1 MEANRTPSVLRRI
14 RNVTSRLSGKKWQKR
29 LQLAGSAASALGIF
43 VAIWV
48 ATQGQVTVDRS
59 SRASLQQSEDSQLS
73 TAITAIGSDNTA
85 EEIAGLL
92 LLARNTSSRFTLM
105 GDTKES
111 PEDVF
116 DDYTTALQILSGY
129 LSSRS
134 ETYLAG
140 AGPAAQAGASFGPGF
155 GYPPPDGFPLDIT
168 YAADQVRF
176 LLSKDMAGRVT
187 ALNAGKHPAIDLSG
201 DELIGQP
208 WSGINFGWMSAYL
221 AGIDLRGADLADS
234 QWSAGSD
241 LAGSYLQCADLQ
253 GADFRGADLRHANL
267 SGADVKGADFRGA
280 DLKGAVLKSLH
291 GTARWSRPPKGITLT
306 TDEQNPGMCLQ
317 DRSFWR
323 KLPVPPSVTAASSPG
338 PSSSPSPTPKTSSG
352 R

>member
-1 MEANRTPSVLRRI
+1 MGAGGTHSVLKRI
-14 RNVTSRLSGKKWQKR
+14 RNVTSQFSGKKWRKR

-48 ATQGQVTVDRS
+48 AAQGQVTVDRS

-105 GDTKES
+105 GDTKEA
-111 PEDVF
+111 PGDVF

-129 LSSRS
+129 LSSHG
-134 ETYLAG
+134 ETFVADAG
-140 AGPAAQAGASFGPGF
+140 SAGQAEASFGLGY
-155 GYPPPDGFPLDIT
+155 GYPPPAGFPLDIT
-168 YAADQVRF
+168 YAADQVEF
-176 LLSKDMAGRVT
+176 LLSKDMARQVT

-208 WSGINFGWMSAYL
+208 WPGVNFAWTFAYM
-221 AGIDLRGADLADS
+221 AGIDLRGADLVNS
-234 QWSAGSD
+234 QWSARSD

-253 GADFRGADLRHANL
+253 DANFRGADLSHANL
-267 SGADVKGADFRGA
+267 SGADVQGADFRGA
-280 DLKGAVLKSLH
+280 NLKGAVLKSLY
-291 GTARWSRPPKGITLT
+291 GTARWSRQPKGITLAAH
-306 TDEQNPGMCLQ
+306 EQNPGMCLQ
-317 DRSFWR
+317 DSSFWR
-323 KLPVPPSVTAASSPG
+323 KQPAPVSATAASTKG
-338 PSSSPSPTPKTSSG
+338 PSPSPSPEPSTSSS